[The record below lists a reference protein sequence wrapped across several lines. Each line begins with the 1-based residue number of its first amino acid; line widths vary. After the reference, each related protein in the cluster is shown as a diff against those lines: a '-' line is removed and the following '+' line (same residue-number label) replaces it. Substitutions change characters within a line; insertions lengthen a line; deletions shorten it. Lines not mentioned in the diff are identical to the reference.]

1 LADSPWSFWV
11 AVINIAAMQAVVFL
25 THLRS
30 GRISRHFARLKREC
44 GFDAFL
50 FFHSKGDGA
59 ALLPSRAV
67 EAKERKIAYDYG
79 GTDLIFIPAMLAPE
93 GYEHIWLVEYDADF
107 AGNWKT
113 FFDKASESE
122 ADFLATTIFSK
133 EDSEGWHHWPWFEAP
148 PEVKTYYRAFCPV
161 MRCSRTM
168 LECYVQSLQT
178 ERWRGHYEALMPTIA
193 AHKGLRVEDIGRGL
207 YTNTPND
214 PQLSPGTF
222 IFRPARDR
230 YFHESPASFETGFLY
245 HPIKPRLP
253 LARRAFNRCVRYLQR
268 LSLRASA

>member
-59 ALLPSRAV
+59 ALLPSRAA
-67 EAKERKIAYDYG
+67 EAKERKIAYDDG

-133 EDSEGWHHWPWFEAP
+133 EDSEGWHHWPLFEAP
-148 PEVKTYYRAFCPV
+148 PEVKTSTARSAPSCAARERCLSAMFNHFKPNAGADI
-161 MRCSRTM
+161 MRR
-168 LECYVQSLQT
+168 
-178 ERWRGHYEALMPTIA
+178 
-193 AHKGLRVEDIGRGL
+193 
-207 YTNTPND
+207 
-214 PQLSPGTF
+214 
-222 IFRPARDR
+222 
-230 YFHESPASFETGFLY
+230 
-245 HPIKPRLP
+245 
-253 LARRAFNRCVRYLQR
+253 
-268 LSLRASA
+268 